1 MFPGD
6 TGLPGPV
13 GPKGEP
19 GESIS
24 APKVIV
30 MSASETVIENQ
41 TALFYCS
48 AVGNPKP
55 KISWSKLNGSG
66 LVNRN
71 GQQNKLEIK
80 NATYSDSGKYVC
92 TAKNVLGQDQKVV
105 ELLVE
110 GKIVKIQSGKPVF
123 NYVFYLNVLSVL
135 KVPKLNTG
143 KPILMA
149 IKFFD

>member
-1 MFPGD
+1 VHFFLVSLFSFLGG

-30 MSASETVIENQ
+30 SPASETVIENQ
-41 TALFYCS
+41 TAMFYCS
-48 AVGNPKP
+48 AGGNPKP

-66 LVNRN
+66 LVKRK
-71 GQQNKLEIK
+71 GQQNKLEIN
-80 NATYSDSGKYVC
+80 NASYNDSGKYVC
-92 TAKNVLGQDQKVV
+92 RATNVFGQDQNVV

-110 GKIVKIQSGKPVF
+110 GKIVKIHSDKPVF
-123 NYVFYLNVLSVL
+123 NYACYL
-135 KVPKLNTG
+135 
-143 KPILMA
+143 
-149 IKFFD
+149 FFFFWKR